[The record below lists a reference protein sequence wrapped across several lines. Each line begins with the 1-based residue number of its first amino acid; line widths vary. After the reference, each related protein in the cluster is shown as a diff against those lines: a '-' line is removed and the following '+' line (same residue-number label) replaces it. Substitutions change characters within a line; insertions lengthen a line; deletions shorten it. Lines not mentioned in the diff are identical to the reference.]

1 MKCPHCGAAIKG
13 SRLVGASYWRPF
25 VCLECAQASRVV
37 RPAGQGALLTMLAV
51 FSGLAASRLLAFP
64 YFLFVVCA
72 VLIVIWLLDAMLLER
87 TARLTPV
94 LPRMPPNAA

>member
-1 MKCPHCGAAIKG
+1 
-13 SRLVGASYWRPF
+13 
-25 VCLECAQASRVV
+25 
-37 RPAGQGALLTMLAV
+37 MLAV